1 MVWPKQ
7 LLAYLA
13 QRGLKTDLTL
23 LQVQK
28 LHTEQTFE
36 KDKKYLLMMT
46 IKNDL
51 TQQGK
56 GRLAFTIK
64 QAKPVI

>member
-1 MVWPKQ
+1 M
-7 LLAYLA
+7 
-13 QRGLKTDLTL
+13 R
-23 LQVQK
+23 
-28 LHTEQTFE
+28 TEQTFE
-36 KDKKYLLMMT
+36 RDEKYHLMMT